1 MTLDFELKHTSTP
14 QVAVLLFH
22 GMTGS
27 PFEMKKYGQYLHGFG
42 YDVYAYCLS
51 GHGDY
56 VDKIKQVTFQDWLKD
71 AYSQFEKLN
80 SKYKKVFIGGL
91 CLGAVLCLAISIKYQ
106 NRVAGIIA
114 LSTTL
119 FLDGWRMPWYS
130 FLLPIGLSTI
140 IRYYYTYPECEPYGI
155 KNIKTR
161 AIIQRLLCKSDAA
174 LDNFPMTC
182 IYELLELSKY
192 VRNQLHKVNSPILII
207 HSNEDD
213 LTSKKS
219 AYFVYNKIS
228 SLDKRIFILDNSYHM
243 VLYDNEKE
251 FVHKESSFFIKSLIE
266 HSGTFK
272 ISKNVFSTEL
282 KNENFI

>member
-1 MTLDFELKHTSTP
+1 MTLNFELKHISTP
-14 QVAVLLFH
+14 QEAVLLFH

-27 PFEMKKYGQYLHGFG
+27 PFELKKYGQYLYSLG

-56 VDKIKQVTFQDWLKD
+56 VSEIKEVTYTDWLND
-71 AYSQFEKLN
+71 AYSQFENL
-80 SKYKKVFIGGL
+80 SLKYKHVFVGGL

-106 NRVAGIIA
+106 NRVAGVIS

-140 IRYYYTYPECEPYGI
+140 IRFYYTYPECEPYGI

-161 AIIQRLLCKSDAA
+161 TIIQKLLNKSNVA

-182 IYELLELSKY
+182 IYELLKLSKY
-192 VRNQLHKVNSPILII
+192 VRSRLHKLKSPILII

-228 SLDKRIFILDNSYHM
+228 SIDKRIFILDNSYHM

-251 FVHKESSFFIKSLIE
+251 FVYKESSFFIKSILE
-266 HSGTFK
+266 HSNEFK
-272 ISKNVFSTEL
+272 IDKNKISMEL